1 MVSDHNLNTYIV
13 VSFCIFP
20 YGLVVRIAGSHPA
33 GPGSIPGVGKR
44 FLSNY
49 KKAILRVLQESTY
62 YYFFT
67 FCSKLDDLVYNRS
80 SGVESV
86 KEEFYDE
93 DNRVH
98 YYSDGHYWLELNAI
112 GK

>member
-1 MVSDHNLNTYIV
+1 MCSNFRN
-13 VSFCIFP
+13 FP